1 MARTPARLRG
11 PPSPPLGKSSIV
23 IATSRPEGIGVSC
36 MTMHASRTHRG
47 LMREG

>member
-23 IATSRPEGIGVSC
+23 IATSRPAGVGAAC
-36 MTMHASRTHRG
+36 MTMHTRRTHNCF
-47 LMREG
+47 MPEG